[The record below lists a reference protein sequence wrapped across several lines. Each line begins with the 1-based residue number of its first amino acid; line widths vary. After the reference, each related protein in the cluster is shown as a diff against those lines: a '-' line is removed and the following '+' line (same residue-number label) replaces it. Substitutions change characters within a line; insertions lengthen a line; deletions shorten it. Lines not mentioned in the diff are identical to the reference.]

1 MNQRDLIN
9 LFKFMSITFSPN
21 DGEALLAIRK
31 VNNMLQ
37 RMGKTWED
45 MYALC
50 KSAPEAS
57 APPEASDKTNGWE
70 EEITNLPMAML
81 EKNVNER
88 FKQAGL
94 TQFEVA
100 VRKSRN
106 RI

>member
-9 LFKFMSITFSPN
+9 LFKFMNITLSPN

-37 RMGKTWED
+37 RAGKTWED
-45 MYALC
+45 MYMLC
-50 KSAPEAS
+50 KNAPVNE
-57 APPEASDKTNGWE
+57 APPEASDKSGGWE
-70 EEITNLPMAML
+70 EDITDLPMAML

-94 TQFEVA
+94 SQFEVA